1 MARAA
6 ERIAFPAVDQKHPD
20 LPSPAL
26 SLKCRERRRHGSL
39 EWDQTFYLPIS
50 VSLDELQHGSL
61 VVQLDLGGIKSG
73 SGLFGLG
80 IGSWKRGQ
88 SGHGILTLDAY
99 DSYKDDV
106 EVVAI
111 TQYELKKVVDAG
123 KEGLSEKLTLSQPL
137 QESGK
142 FWAGGR
148 KVANIGNVK
157 VKFAWFSVS

>member
-1 MARAA
+1 M
-6 ERIAFPAVDQKHPD
+6 
-20 LPSPAL
+20 
-26 SLKCRERRRHGSL
+26 
-39 EWDQTFYLPIS
+39 
-50 VSLDELQHGSL
+50 
-61 VVQLDLGGIKSG
+61 
-73 SGLFGLG
+73 
-80 IGSWKRGQ
+80 
-88 SGHGILTLDAY
+88 
-99 DSYKDDV
+99 
-106 EVVAI
+106 VAI